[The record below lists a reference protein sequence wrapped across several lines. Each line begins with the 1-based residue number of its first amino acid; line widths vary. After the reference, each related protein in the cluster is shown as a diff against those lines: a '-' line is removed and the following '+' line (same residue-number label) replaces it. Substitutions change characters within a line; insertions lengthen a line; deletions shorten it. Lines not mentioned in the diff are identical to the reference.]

1 MTATPDDKYPSSQPS
16 SAGQGFRPG
25 AGSTAMGQLPV
36 PDPSA
41 VSRQILAFP
50 VDRTTLTGELV
61 MPADSRGL
69 VIFAHGSGSSR
80 LSPRNIEVSRHL
92 QGLRLATLLF
102 DLLDPAEARVDQTS
116 ASYRFDVPLLSQRLG
131 EVLDQLV
138 AMHSIARL
146 PVALFGASTGA
157 AAALSVAAEQPQWV
171 RAIVCRGGRPDL
183 AGDALSRVRAPTLFM
198 VGSRDN
204 EVQALNRAA
213 MRRMRC
219 PVSLLI
225 VPGASHLFDEPGTLQ
240 SVCLSAGEFLLK
252 HLGGVS

>member
-1 MTATPDDKYPSSQPS
+1 MDATPDETRQPGRPHTTAAADAA
-16 SAGQGFRPG
+16 SAH
-25 AGSTAMGQLPV
+25 LPV

-41 VSRQILAFP
+41 LSRQILAFA

-61 MPADSRGL
+61 MPADCRGI
-69 VIFAHGSGSSR
+69 VVFAHGSGSSR

-92 QGLRLATLLF
+92 QGLRMGTLLF
-102 DLLDPAEARVDQTS
+102 DLLDPGEARVDQTS
-116 ASYRFDVPLLSQRLG
+116 ACYRFDVPLLSQRLG

-138 AMHSIARL
+138 AMPSIT
-146 PVALFGASTGA
+146 PIPIALFGASTGA
-157 AAALSVAAEQPQWV
+157 AAVLSVAAEQPQWV
-171 RAIVCRGGRPDL
+171 RAIVSRGGRPDL
-183 AGDALSRVRAPTLFM
+183 AGDALPRVRAPTLLI

-204 EVQALNRAA
+204 EVQAFNRAA

-240 SVCLSAGEFLLK
+240 TVCVSAGEFLLK
-252 HLGGVS
+252 HLEAGHDASVC